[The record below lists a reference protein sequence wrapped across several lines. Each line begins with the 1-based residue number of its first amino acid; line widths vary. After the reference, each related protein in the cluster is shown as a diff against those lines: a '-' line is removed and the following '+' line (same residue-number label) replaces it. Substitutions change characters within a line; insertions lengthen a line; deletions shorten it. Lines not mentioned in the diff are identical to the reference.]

1 MFVGP
6 GLNLLVRMTF
16 YGFLPELD
24 MGGIPEFQI
33 RRAIVPTRARD
44 GR

>member
-16 YGFLPELD
+16 YGFLPEPD
-24 MGGIPEFQI
+24 MGGIPEFQT
-33 RRAIVPTRARD
+33 RRAMMRTRATV